1 MSSAF
6 YPLGMKS
13 YNNHVRQG
21 GYKSWKGDGIN
32 SNPVGITSGTIRP
45 LTNNDPTNNS
55 DPGFGLPRPIKHA
68 RKGRGFDYT
77 VMVGAEEVIVNRAN
91 KSSTGGSLVKQM
103 VDIPGGYCV
112 SQNTPEEVSNVDKL
126 DADCTTC
133 RGIGIVES
141 YYPNNSYLTEN
152 PESITQTKQFCCN
165 AEQKARRRA
174 IYASTNIKKNY
185 YTTLQQYRENR
196 CLTYDQRAF
205 NFATTGSS
213 NRDVDAKPGGP
224 LAMQNTYLANCQ
236 PNDEFDE
243 NGEPLIIRSGCKP
256 VVYKPNNYK
265 YAQQGA
271 VSSSTRLLR
280 LNVETINR
288 SSNNGALKNKVP
300 KLCNPPVR
308 QFQNKLACGSQK

>member
-21 GYKSWKGDGIN
+21 GYKSWKGDGV
-32 SNPVGITSGTIRP
+32 PVGITSGTIRP

-68 RKGRGFDYT
+68 RRGRSFVIG
-77 VMVGAEEVIVNRAN
+77 EENRVNR
-91 KSSTGGSLVKQM
+91 SSTGGTLVRQM
-103 VDIPGGYCV
+103 VDIPGGYNV
-112 SQNTPEEVSNVDKL
+112 SQNL
-126 DADCTTC
+126 C
-133 RGIGIVES
+133 RGIGVVAS
-141 YYPNNSYLTEN
+141 YYPNNAYLTEN
-152 PESITQTKQFCCN
+152 PDPNTQTKTFCCN

-174 IYASTNIKKNY
+174 MYASTNIKKNY

-196 CLTYDQRAF
+196 CMTYDQRAF
-205 NFATTGSS
+205 NFASGSYDK
-213 NRDVDAKPGGP
+213 DVDAKPGGP
-224 LAMQNTYLANCQ
+224 LAAQNTYVANCQ
-236 PNDEFDE
+236 PINEYNDGVE
-243 NGEPLIIRSGCKP
+243 IINRSSCKP

-265 YAQQGA
+265 FAQQGA
-271 VSSSTRLLR
+271 VSSSTRLLK

-300 KLCNPPVR
+300 NLCNPPVR
-308 QFQNKLACGSQK
+308 RFQNKTVCDLYT